1 MQKIFQ
7 SFAAECDIAARV
19 DIAGE
24 AQKRDF
30 KKRAL
35 KLAEMGALCEGVPTA
50 AESDTGWSKWI
61 RKLSFEVECFWDPI
75 LFEL

>member
-1 MQKIFQ
+1 MQKKIK
-7 SFAAECDIAARV
+7 SFAAECDITARG

-35 KLAEMGALCEGVPTA
+35 KLAEMGALCEGVPAA
-50 AESDTGWSKWI
+50 AESGTG
-61 RKLSFEVECFWDPI
+61 
-75 LFEL
+75 

>member
-1 MQKIFQ
+1 MQKKFQ

-50 AESDTGWSKWI
+50 AESDTG
-61 RKLSFEVECFWDPI
+61 
-75 LFEL
+75 